1 MKYGYTA
8 RMGGYAGN
16 VGGYKGRTIKKE
28 IDVESNN
35 VVDDVKKDNVPDE
48 ADINKDPSQAGS
60 DTKPSVKMEDIN
72 VPKEEDVNRK
82 LRTLYQEEA
91 LMVRKGCIKVRIKE
105 KQVKQKN
112 LQTTTNKG
120 LWI

>member
-16 VGGYKGRTIKKE
+16 VGGYKGRTIVKKE
-28 IDVESNN
+28 VDVESNN

-48 ADINKDPSQAGS
+48 ADINKDPSKAGS
-60 DTKPSVKMEDIN
+60 DAKPSVKMEDMT

-82 LRTLYQEEA
+82 KPY
-91 LMVRKGCIKVRIKE
+91 
-105 KQVKQKN
+105 
-112 LQTTTNKG
+112 
-120 LWI
+120 

>member
-16 VGGYKGRTIKKE
+16 VGGYKGRTVVKKE

-35 VVDDVKKDNVPDE
+35 VIDDVKKDNVPDD
-48 ADINKDPSQAGS
+48 ADINKDPSKAGS
-60 DTKPSVKMEDIN
+60 DDNKEPNVKMEDMI

-82 LRTLYQEEA
+82 KSY
-91 LMVRKGCIKVRIKE
+91 
-105 KQVKQKN
+105 
-112 LQTTTNKG
+112 
-120 LWI
+120 

>member
-16 VGGYKGRTIKKE
+16 VGGYKGREVKKE

-35 VVDDVKKDNVPDE
+35 VVDDVKKDNVPDNS
-48 ADINKDPSQAGS
+48 DINKDPSKAGS
-60 DTKPSVKMEDIN
+60 DTKPDVKMEEMD

-82 LRTLYQEEA
+82 KSY
-91 LMVRKGCIKVRIKE
+91 
-105 KQVKQKN
+105 
-112 LQTTTNKG
+112 
-120 LWI
+120 

>member
-16 VGGYKGRTIKKE
+16 IGGYKGRTVVKKE
-28 IDVESNN
+28 VDVESNN

-48 ADINKDPSQAGS
+48 ADITKDPSKAGS
-60 DTKPSVKMEDIN
+60 DAKPSVKMEDMT

-82 LRTLYQEEA
+82 KPY
-91 LMVRKGCIKVRIKE
+91 
-105 KQVKQKN
+105 
-112 LQTTTNKG
+112 
-120 LWI
+120 